1 MGSATSKPV
10 KVCFCDGV
18 TGTVWITPRVKG
30 DKVVEVPS
38 IRFDKAYEVE
48 GERKYTTAFFDEDL
62 PKVALVAMELYRV
75 LKVRFV
81 EPAASEGQAK
91 DDGKAREERTR

>member
-1 MGSATSKPV
+1 MESATSKPV
-10 KVCFCDGV
+10 KVFFCAGV

-48 GERKYTTAFFDEDL
+48 GQRKYTTAFFDEDL
-62 PKVALVAMELYRV
+62 PKVALLAMEIYRF
-75 LKVRFV
+75 LKVRSV
-81 EPAASEGQAK
+81 EPATSKGEAGN
-91 DDGKAREERTR
+91 DGKAREERTG